1 MEKVC
6 NLIVS
11 EKNPKRLN
19 KLMKHHRLYDIWK
32 ENLTMKPHNNKR
44 EGLKTSQSNT
54 DNTMNQTLNLITK
67 NKFLK
72 EFGITRHTFTK
83 WVKDRNLPI
92 TKGGYRTYIQKD
104 KLEEWLNTSHI
115 NEPQKEGEQEVEW
128 KSIF

>member
-1 MEKVC
+1 
-6 NLIVS
+6 
-11 EKNPKRLN
+11 
-19 KLMKHHRLYDIWK
+19 
-32 ENLTMKPHNNKR
+32 MKPHNNKR

-92 TKGGYRTYIQKD
+92 TKVGYRTYIQKD
-104 KLEEWLNTSHI
+104 KLEEWLNTYHI

-128 KSIF
+128 KSIFWLLGSEKYDYISPI